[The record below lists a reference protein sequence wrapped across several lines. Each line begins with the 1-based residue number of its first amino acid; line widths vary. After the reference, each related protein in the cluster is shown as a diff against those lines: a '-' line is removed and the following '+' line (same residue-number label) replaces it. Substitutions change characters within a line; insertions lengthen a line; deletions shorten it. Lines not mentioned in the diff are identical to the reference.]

1 MKAAVYLGGAKNIQV
16 QTVPDP
22 VLREGE
28 ALLRIGACNVCG
40 VDMRTWTHGD
50 AKIAPPRILG
60 HELAGTVEELGG
72 QAARET
78 AGVAVGDRVVMYPVL
93 ACGACAYCRR
103 GRANLCDT
111 RTTMSYQHDGA
122 FAELMVVPRAAVG
135 NGQLIRIPD
144 HVSFEEAALG
154 EPLGC
159 TLHAHSRLGIGIKDS
174 VVVIGAG
181 PIGLLH
187 ALVSRIEGATHVCL
201 MDVSVD
207 RLELARR
214 FGLDSYVQVTEDGA
228 HIKAAQALS
237 DGLGPEVVIV
247 ACAASQAQAD
257 ALEMAAKGARIE
269 FFGGLPKSNPFA
281 HLNTNLI
288 HYRELEVTGSFSENI
303 DDFKAA
309 LRLVNSGKFPAGEIV
324 THRFPLEEML
334 SALELIQAGKT
345 IKVSIQPN
353 RPDRSR

>member
-22 VLREGE
+22 VIREGE
-28 ALLRIGACNVCG
+28 ALLRVGACNVCG

-60 HELAGTVEELGG
+60 HELAGTVVELGG
-72 QAARET
+72 AAARES

-93 ACGACAYCRR
+93 ACGKCAYCRR

-111 RTTMSYQHDGA
+111 RTTMSYQHDGG
-122 FAELMVVPRAAVG
+122 FAELMVVPRAAVE
-135 NGQLIRIPD
+135 NRQLIKIPD
-144 HVSFEEAALG
+144 AVSFEEAALG

-159 TLHAHSRLGIGIKDS
+159 TLHAHGRLGIGIKDS

-201 MDVSVD
+201 MDVSAE
-207 RLELARR
+207 RLQLAER
-214 FGLDSYVQVTEDGA
+214 FGFDSYVPVAEDGS
-228 HIKAAQALS
+228 HVRAAQGLS

-247 ACAASQAQAD
+247 ACAASQAQVD

-269 FFGGLPKSNPFA
+269 FFGGLPKSNPYA
-281 HLNTNLI
+281 NLHTNLI

-309 LRLVNSGKFPAGEIV
+309 LKLVTGGKFPAREIV
-324 THRFPLEEML
+324 THRFPLDQTL
-334 SALELIQAGKT
+334 QALELIQAGKS

-353 RPDRSR
+353 PS